1 MWIWAAQGGVTN
13 TSNPPR
19 LSCFY
24 ITQTRACVFNNINVL
39 THTYIDGAGWQKHP
53 WVGNRSSPV
62 CVSCLLQTHSCWFYP
77 PKAEGGK
84 RQCRQRK
91 KKTSPHILM
100 ASFHTYITL
109 FAQVRPCAFTPPRT
123 LIYFSCML
131 LWKNK
136 QGGEWKH
143 LRCRY
148 HRIDHPLVCFHR
160 KSAPI
165 EARAMW
171 RPAQQFLIM
180 LSEKKKK

>member
-24 ITQTRACVFNNINVL
+24 ITQTRACEFNNINVL

-62 CVSCLLQTHSCWFYP
+62 CVPCLLQTHSCWFYP

-84 RQCRQRK
+84 RQSRQRK
-91 KKTSPHILM
+91 KEHIPSNTDGLFSHLYNTFCTGKTLRIHTPTHANLFFLY
-100 ASFHTYITL
+100 AS
-109 FAQVRPCAFTPPRT
+109 VK
-123 LIYFSCML
+123 
-131 LWKNK
+131 KNK
-136 QGGEWKH
+136 HGGEWKH

-148 HRIDHPLVCFHR
+148 RRIDHPLVCFHR

-165 EARAMW
+165 EARSMW

-180 LSEKKKK
+180 LSENK